1 MIQTFEDLCTYCYA
15 IIEDIYR
22 EVVAP
27 HDHRPGPAPG
37 FTDAE
42 VITLT
47 LVAELVGLDAE
58 THSSCSRGRYRKML
72 RTLMHG
78 YIRREK
84 GRRALFPLLPSRC
97 RFNRRRRMLGE
108 ATNTIR
114 RELKARLWWAL
125 DPEARELAAIDSLP
139 VPVVGFNHAPGEHRW
154 HGHAAFGRIASKKM
168 TIYGFKVHLTISSSG
183 LILDFALA
191 PANHHDSL
199 LAQQLLCGESDLLVL
214 GDKAYIDEELK
225 RELEARGNVLLL
237 TRQRSNQKPEQSS
250 GLGRAIDHFRQT
262 IETVASQLAGQFS
275 IESNGAK
282 CMSGLI
288 ARLHSKLAA
297 HTLGMY
303 LNLLTGRPLLALA
316 DLAVI

>member
-58 THSSCSRGRYRKML
+58 TQ
-72 RTLMHG
+72 MHG

-139 VPVVGFNHAPGEHRW
+139 VPVVGSNHAPGEHRW

-168 TIYGFKVHLTISSSG
+168 TIYGFKVHLTISSSE

-225 RELEARGNVLLL
+225 RELEARGNVLRL

-250 GLGRAIDHFRQT
+250 GLGRAIDHFRQPT
-262 IETVASQLAGQFS
+262 GGAVQHREQRRQVHEWADSAAALQARRPHPRHVPQPPHRQTTPRTRRPRCHLAQWVIHRFLPGHHRS
-275 IESNGAK
+275 
-282 CMSGLI
+282 
-288 ARLHSKLAA
+288 
-297 HTLGMY
+297 
-303 LNLLTGRPLLALA
+303 PL
-316 DLAVI
+316 